1 MSAGII
7 TLRNITLLDIPPE
20 RILNGALEADLE
32 RCFVV
37 GRKKDG
43 TFYFASTFSDGG
55 TVIWDM
61 EIAKLLLLGVETG
74 G

>member
-1 MSAGII
+1 MTADII
-7 TLRNITLLDIPPE
+7 TLRCVTTLDLPTE
-20 RILNGALEADLE
+20 RILTNALDADLE

-37 GRKKDG
+37 GRTKEG
-43 TFYFASTFSDGG
+43 EFYFASTFSDGG

-61 EIAKLLLLGVETG
+61 EIAKRLLINQETG

>member
-1 MSAGII
+1 MTAEII
-7 TLRNITLLDIPPE
+7 KLRMVTLLDMPTD
-20 RILNGALEADLE
+20 RILGEALEADLE

-37 GRKKDG
+37 GRRKDG

-61 EIAKLLLLGVETG
+61 EIAKQLLLAVETG
-74 G
+74 Q